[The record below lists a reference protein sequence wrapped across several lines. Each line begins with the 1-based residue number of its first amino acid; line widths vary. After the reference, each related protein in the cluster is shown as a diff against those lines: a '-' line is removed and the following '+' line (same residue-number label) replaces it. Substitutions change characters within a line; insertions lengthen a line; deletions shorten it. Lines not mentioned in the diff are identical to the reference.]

1 MTRVEKMTILVA
13 KENKEE
19 EIQMKK
25 KIKAYLQTLRNTKQN
40 HWYRTAVV
48 IELIVECLIDS
59 SQDDVEVANIT
70 HKALAKYQKLPVS
83 ERKKF
88 AEQ

>member
-1 MTRVEKMTILVA
+1 MTRVEKMVDLVA

-19 EIQMKK
+19 EIEMKK
-25 KIKAYLQTLRNTKQN
+25 VIRTYLQTLRNTKQN
-40 HWYRTAVV
+40 QWYKTAVV

-59 SQDDVEVANIT
+59 LQNDVEVANIT
-70 HKALAKYQKLPVS
+70 HKALAEYQKLS
-83 ERKKF
+83 SLEKKKF